1 MVRRFVTAA
10 ALALALSSHAQSR
23 QEPEVEKRVNAISQE
38 LRCLVCQN
46 QTIADSQSDLA
57 VDLRRQVREMVN
69 EGRSDKQIV
78 QYMTERYGDFVVYR
92 PPLEIRTVL
101 LWFGPVAL
109 LAGSIVLL
117 IRRIRRMEPGPP
129 LSQADRERAKQ
140 LLEDGRDIQ

>member
-1 MVRRFVTAA
+1 MVRRCVMAV
-10 ALALALSSHAQSR
+10 ALTLPLSGHAQPR
-23 QEPEVEKRVNAISQE
+23 QELEIEGRVNAISQE

-46 QTIADSQSDLA
+46 QTIADSQADLA
-57 VDLRRQVREMVN
+57 VDLRRQVREMVT
-69 EGRSDKQIV
+69 EGRSDKEIV